1 MPAGLHRR
9 AIPGPDVQRRAAHA
23 CAGQNGRAEYR
34 PRPTLEVGG
43 IGPYSNVLKE
53 GDKYKMWYQVMAS
66 VQWHI
71 DLEAG
76 AICYAES
83 SDGIHW

>member
-1 MPAGLHRR
+1 
-9 AIPGPDVQRRAAHA
+9 
-23 CAGQNGRAEYR
+23 
-34 PRPTLEVGG
+34 
-43 IGPYSNVLKE
+43 VLKE